1 MRLMLAL
8 RERIDEIMQTST
20 VFIYASFEFIKKMPL
35 LSCPASPRSTLPGPV
50 LYMNQK
56 SNYFR
61 RRQTRSALSFAGL
74 SSSTSNEP

>member
-8 RERIDEIMQTST
+8 RERIKEIMQTST
-20 VFIYASFEFIKKMPL
+20 YASFDFIKKMPL
-35 LSCPASPRSTLPGPV
+35 ISCPASRRSTLPGPV